1 MDTRP
6 TGCICFFGAYDLDAT
21 HSFYSDSLGL
31 ELWKDQGVCRIYSVP
46 GGGYLGFCEHMTV
59 NASDKSPIITLL
71 FEDVD
76 QVYRKLCTA
85 KCSIASK
92 PQYNKRFGIYH
103 FFTEG
108 PNHYTVEIQKF
119 L

>member
-6 TGCICFFGAYDLDAT
+6 TGSICFFGAYDLDAT
-21 HSFYSDSLGL
+21 HSFYSDYLGL
-31 ELWKDQGVCRIYSVP
+31 ELWKDQGVCRIYSVA
-46 GGGYLGFCEHMTV
+46 GGGYLGFCEHIAV

-71 FEDVD
+71 FDDVD
-76 QVYRKLCTA
+76 HVYRKLSTTRY
-85 KCSIASK
+85 SITSRPEFNEK
-92 PQYNKRFGIYH
+92 FGIYH
-103 FFTEG
+103 FFMED